1 MKANIVER
9 QNVENYEILYCYTPF
24 VQDAIYI
31 ESKKCNMQV
40 VLKDGGMIVGMP
52 IVLTGY

>member
-24 VQDAIYI
+24 VQDDIYI

-40 VLKDGGMIVGMP
+40 VLKDGEMIVGMP